1 VQRLRPLLNQEGGR
15 SDARRR
21 IALEL
26 KRISETIGL

>member
-1 VQRLRPLLNQEGGR
+1 VNQDSGR
-15 SDARRR
+15 TDSRRR